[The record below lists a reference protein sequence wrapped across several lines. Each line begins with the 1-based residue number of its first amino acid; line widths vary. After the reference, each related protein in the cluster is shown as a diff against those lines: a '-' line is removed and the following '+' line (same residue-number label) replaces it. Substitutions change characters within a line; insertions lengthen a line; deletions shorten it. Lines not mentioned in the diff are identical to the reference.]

1 MHRKYNNIDSVDK
14 FIEKK
19 NWTLRRVLTF
29 SVSGVILLFII
40 YLLFFSDK
48 TSKLNIE
55 KERISIFEV
64 KQGAFQEFIA
74 VTGTIEPI
82 QTIYLDLTDGG
93 RITDKFITEGSFVN
107 TGDAIIRLENTN
119 LSLQVM
125 NTQSSFLAA
134 ESQLKL
140 AQLTFEQNSLLKQN
154 QLLELNVSILN
165 QKRIYDANKI
175 LLEKNLASQ
184 FEFDASREQYEYL
197 LKSRELMKE
206 VLKKDSVTS
215 TQLVKQSK
223 DNFERSKTYLKLV
236 EDQLANLTVRAPI
249 KGQLTS
255 LNAEIG
261 QSVGSGYKLGR
272 IDNTDSYKVRAEV
285 DEHYIARVREGQ
297 TCEYNFNGK
306 VYQLNV
312 KTVYP
317 QVSNGKFLIDLLF
330 SQVQPE
336 GIRRGQ
342 TVHIRL
348 QLSDV
353 SSAILIENGGFY
365 SATGGQ
371 WIFVIDNSGSF
382 AVKRSIKIGRQNPQ
396 FYEILGGLKPGEK
409 VITSS
414 YENYGDIEK
423 LILK

>member
-1 MHRKYNNIDSVDK
+1 
-14 FIEKK
+14 
-19 NWTLRRVLTF
+19 
-29 SVSGVILLFII
+29 
-40 YLLFFSDK
+40 
-48 TSKLNIE
+48 
-55 KERISIFEV
+55 
-64 KQGAFQEFIA
+64 
-74 VTGTIEPI
+74 
-82 QTIYLDLTDGG
+82 
-93 RITDKFITEGSFVN
+93 
-107 TGDAIIRLENTN
+107 
-119 LSLQVM
+119 
-125 NTQSSFLAA
+125 
-134 ESQLKL
+134 
-140 AQLTFEQNSLLKQN
+140 
-154 QLLELNVSILN
+154 
-165 QKRIYDANKI
+165 
-175 LLEKNLASQ
+175 
-184 FEFDASREQYEYL
+184 
-197 LKSRELMKE
+197 
-206 VLKKDSVTS
+206 TS